1 MHHLSKQNHQRC
13 GHYEDWMMLKKLYK
27 QLQEILADEPRFS
40 IEEELQAI
48 RQRNE
53 DRAKAAIAAMGEKWV
68 GHPNHAIQR
77 IKQ

>member
-1 MHHLSKQNHQRC
+1 
-13 GHYEDWMMLKKLYK
+13 MMLKKLHK
-27 QLQEILADEPRFS
+27 QLKEFFAEEPRFS
-40 IEEELQAI
+40 IEEELQAV

-53 DRAKAAIAAMGEKWV
+53 ARAKAAIAAMGEKWV

>member
-1 MHHLSKQNHQRC
+1 
-13 GHYEDWMMLKKLYK
+13 MMLQKLYK
-27 QLQEILADEPRFS
+27 QLQELLAEEPRFS
-40 IEEELQAI
+40 IEEELQAM

-53 DRAKAAIAAMGEKWV
+53 ARAKAAIAAMGEKWV